1 MECNYKFKDVPT
13 HKEFGF
19 DTKTGLF
26 KEVEVKGLRIF
37 GQAGG
42 ILTEE
47 NLTDGIA
54 EWLLTEKKDDM
65 GNLIFAKY
73 IEKKQKK

>member
-1 MECNYKFKDVPT
+1 MECNYKFKNVPT

-19 DTKTGLF
+19 DTKTGLY
-26 KEVEVKGLRIF
+26 KEVEIKGLKVF
-37 GQAGG
+37 GTFGG

-47 NLTDGIA
+47 NLNDGIA
-54 EWLLTEKKDDM
+54 EWLLTEKKDEN

-73 IEKKQKK
+73 IEKKTKK